1 MTIRKGKRLL
11 KSESK
16 KNNAYRK
23 NQVLTSKR
31 LVLNK
36 QDSKVDIVLKNVL
49 MNVPYA
55 FNLRWYPF

>member
-36 QDSKVDIVLKNVL
+36 QDSKVDIVLNNVL